1 MKRETL
7 IWTILFVAGATSLAT
22 RALIAE
28 HGFGKAY
35 VKEVRIN
42 PNDEADQRKKTVDAR
57 PKDKDADG
65 KPAEVSIARTV
76 GLWLA
81 AFFTLAIFSFLY
93 RDNVFYKITEAVFVG
108 VTAAYWMV
116 VGVWETL
123 VPKLLANLAPG
134 FTRTWFMPDL
144 KESQAPNYVYF
155 VPLILGIMLLLRLA
169 PKGGWIARWPLA
181 FIVGTYAGLRLVSY
195 LEADF
200 VSQIRSTIV
209 PLIAF
214 TQTQAAQQP
223 VFDLWASLRN
233 IGLVFGVLSCL
244 TYFFFS
250 VEHRGIVGRISR
262 VGIWFLMITFGASFA
277 FTVMGRIAL
286 FAARISFLF
295 DDWLW
300 LIDPTGKRPW

>member
-1 MKRETL
+1 MKRETM
-7 IWTILFVAGATSLAT
+7 IWTILFVAGGLSLV
-22 RALIAE
+22 ALGVFSK

-35 VKEVRIN
+35 AKQVRIN
-42 PNDEADQRKKTVDAR
+42 PNIEKDQREKTVDAR
-57 PKDKDADG
+57 PTDTDARFS
-65 KPAEVSIARTV
+65 AARTA

-108 VTAAYWMV
+108 VTAGYVMV
-116 VGVWETL
+116 TGVWETL
-123 VPKLLANLAPG
+123 VPKLLANLAPD
-134 FTRTWFMPDL
+134 FTRDWFMPDL
-144 KESQAPNYVYF
+144 KEGQEPHYIYL
-155 VPLILGIMLLLRLA
+155 VPLILGIMLLFRLA
-169 PKGGWIARWPLA
+169 PRGTWIARWPLA
-181 FIVGTYAGLRLVSY
+181 FIVGTYAGLRLVSF

-209 PLIAF
+209 PLVAF
-214 TQTQAAQQP
+214 AQTQQMRQ
-223 VFDLWASLRN
+223 FDFWASLRN

-250 VEHRGIVGRISR
+250 VEHRGFVGRVAR
-262 VGIWFLMITFGASFA
+262 VGVWFLMITFGASFA

>member
-7 IWTILFVAGATSLAT
+7 IWTILFVAGGLFLAT
-22 RALIAE
+22 RAVVSG

-35 VKEVRIN
+35 VKQEQIH
-42 PNDEADQRKKTVDAR
+42 PGSKTDLRKKTVDAS
-57 PKDKDADG
+57 PKEEDAELSL
-65 KPAEVSIARTV
+65 PRTV

-144 KESQAPNYVYF
+144 KDEPPNYVYL

-181 FIVGTYAGLRLVSY
+181 FIVGTYAGLRLVSF

-209 PLIAF
+209 PLVAF
-214 TQTQAAQQP
+214 TQTLAAQKP
-223 VFDLWASLRN
+223 VFDLWVSLRN

-250 VEHRGIVGRISR
+250 VEHRGLVGRVAR

-300 LIDPTGKRPW
+300 LIDPTGKRPQGW

>member
-7 IWTILFVAGATSLAT
+7 IWTILFVAGGLSLAT
-22 RALIAE
+22 YGGLAE

-35 VKEVRIN
+35 VKQARIN
-42 PNDEADQRKKTVDAR
+42 PNSDKDERTKTVDAR
-57 PKDKDADG
+57 PTDPQASFSV
-65 KPAEVSIARTV
+65 PRTI

-108 VTAAYWMV
+108 VTAGYVMV
-116 VGVWETL
+116 AGVWETL
-123 VPKLLANLAPG
+123 VPKLMANLRPDL
-134 FTRTWFMPDL
+134 TRAWFMPEL
-144 KESQAPNYVYF
+144 KAGQEPNYVYL
-155 VPLILGIMLLLRLA
+155 VPLVLGVMLLWRLA
-169 PKGGWIARWPLA
+169 PRGGWIARWPLA
-181 FIVGTYAGLRLVSY
+181 FIVGTYAGIKLISFLD
-195 LEADF
+195 ADF

-209 PLIAF
+209 PLVAF
-214 TQTQAAQQP
+214 TQSQTGQKP
-223 VFDLWASLRN
+223 VFDVWASLRN

-250 VEHRGIVGRISR
+250 VEHRGLVGRVAR

-300 LIDPTGKRPW
+300 LIDPTGKRQW